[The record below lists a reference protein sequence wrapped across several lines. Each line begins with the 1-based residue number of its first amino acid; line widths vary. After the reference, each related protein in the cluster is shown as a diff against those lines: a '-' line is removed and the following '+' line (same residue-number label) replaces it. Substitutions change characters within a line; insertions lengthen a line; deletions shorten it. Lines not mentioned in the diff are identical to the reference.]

1 MWIPG
6 FQNSKDPYWQS
17 ARGGGGGHVGEGF
30 GMAERAW
37 MIELPAS
44 RKPRQDETAGV
55 AEHILT
61 RIQEAAP
68 SGVWSRIDFLDLGS
82 SYAVEKALQRLV
94 KRGKIRRPLRGLYDH
109 PTKDPITGRW
119 QIPPILS
126 FVDAISRRDQ
136 LKFLVDGITAAHALG
151 LTHTRP
157 FSTIIYARARPRL
170 LTIEAGIG
178 HRRASTRVSYRLDFK
193 RFSLSSPDFW
203 AGHPAMLL
211 VQAFHWMH
219 DQDHDLIAG
228 TQEVIQTLNADGTG
242 LAVAIDVRSN
252 MAKLP
257 SWMRPFMLHLS
268 DALLLRRE
276 DIVEVRT
283 DSSLLT
289 PPETRGRMTI

>member
-6 FQNSKDPYWQS
+6 FQNARDPYEPS
-17 ARGGGGGHVGEGF
+17 ARGGDGGHAGQGF
-30 GMAERAW
+30 DMAERAW
-37 MIELPAS
+37 MIDLPAS

-82 SYAVEKALQRLV
+82 SFAVEKALQRLE

-126 FVDAISRRDQ
+126 FIDAISRRDQ
-136 LKFLVDGITAAHALG
+136 LKILVDGITAAHALG

-170 LTIEAGIG
+170 VTIDAGIG

-193 RFSLSSPDFW
+193 RFSLSRPDFW
-203 AGHPAMLL
+203 AGHPSMLL

-219 DQDHDLIAG
+219 DQGHDLTAAAR
-228 TQEVIQTLNADGTG
+228 EVIHTLNADGTG
-242 LAVAIDVRSN
+242 LAVAIDLRSN
-252 MAKLP
+252 MAELP
-257 SWMRPFMLHLS
+257 SWMRPFMQHIS
-268 DALLLRRE
+268 DALLHRRE
-276 DIVEVRT
+276 DTIDVGT
-283 DSSLLT
+283 DGSLL
-289 PPETRGRMTI
+289 PPSEARGRMTI